1 MRGRGVDILLR
12 IFVGI
17 LMLISMA
24 ACTEGAREGS
34 KKDLTQHERDSI
46 LAESDL
52 PGANVV
58 GKAIEVSDSSTAR
71 SKRIDEQTD

>member
-1 MRGRGVDILLR
+1 VSEGRDILLR
-12 IFVGI
+12 IFIGI
-17 LMLISMA
+17 LLLISIV
-24 ACTEGAREGS
+24 ACTESAREGS

-71 SKRIDEQTD
+71 SKRIDEQSD

>member
-1 MRGRGVDILLR
+1 MHRIFIAILLLVS
-12 IFVGI
+12 IV
-17 LMLISMA
+17 
-24 ACTEGAREGS
+24 ACTESARDSS
-34 KKDLTQHERDSI
+34 KKELTQHERDSI

-71 SKRIDEQTD
+71 AKRTDEQSDVQD

>member
-1 MRGRGVDILLR
+1 VFAAAG
-12 IFVGI
+12 
-17 LMLISMA
+17 LIVRTATNDS
-24 ACTEGAREGS
+24 S
-34 KKDLTQHERDSI
+34 KKKLTQHERDSI

-71 SKRIDEQTD
+71 AKRLDEQSD

>member
-1 MRGRGVDILLR
+1 MLR
-12 IFVGI
+12 ILIVI
-17 LMLISMA
+17 LVITSIA
-24 ACTEGAREGS
+24 ACTETNTDKS
-34 KKDLTQHERDSI
+34 KKKLTQHERDSI

-71 SKRIDEQTD
+71 AKRLDEQSD

>member
-1 MRGRGVDILLR
+1 MRSKLMLR
-12 IFVGI
+12 ILIVI
-17 LMLISMA
+17 LVLTSIAS
-24 ACTEGAREGS
+24 CSETTNDSS
-34 KKDLTQHERDSI
+34 KKKLTQHERDSI

-71 SKRIDEQTD
+71 AKRLDEQSD

>member
-1 MRGRGVDILLR
+1 MFR
-12 IFVGI
+12 IFIVI
-17 LMLISMA
+17 LVLASIA
-24 ACTEGAREGS
+24 ACSETTTDSS
-34 KKDLTQHERDSI
+34 KKKLTQHERDSI

-71 SKRIDEQTD
+71 AKRLDEQSD

>member
-1 MRGRGVDILLR
+1 MLR
-12 IFVGI
+12 ILIVI
-17 LMLISMA
+17 LVLTSIAS
-24 ACTEGAREGS
+24 CSETTNDSS
-34 KKDLTQHERDSI
+34 KKKLTQHERDSI

-71 SKRIDEQTD
+71 AKRLDEQSD